1 MADLKARTTEEVV
14 GPLDPDEAVQEANRC
29 LYCYDAP
36 CIQGCPTHIDIPV
49 FIRGIATG
57 HLKGA
62 ARTILD
68 ANILGA
74 TCARVCPTEALCEG
88 ACVVG
93 KHQRPVSIGRLQR
106 HATDWLAQRGEQ
118 LFTPGSPTGRRVAIV
133 GAGPAGL
140 GCAFELRRAGHAVVM
155 FESRPEAGGLDTY
168 GIVSYRLPVAVSRWE
183 VEQVRAMGAEIR
195 TGVTVGRDVAFA
207 DLVRDYDAVF
217 LAVGLRPGPKLGI
230 PGEDLA
236 GVYDALDL
244 IERHKRDQYEGVELG
259 DRVAVIGA
267 GNTAVDAA
275 TLAVRMGAAE
285 VMILYRRSEAEMTA
299 YRYEYEFAKEE
310 GVHYHFLT
318 APTRILGEGRVTGI
332 ECVRQTLGEPDE
344 RGRRTSAPVPGSE
357 HVFQVTSVIRAIGQ
371 AHPGQLWESWGLEH
385 RGGRLVVDP
394 ATMRTSHP
402 RVFAGGD
409 ASGLTRDVTVVD
421 AVEQGKRAAHAMAAA
436 LGEGEVA

>member
-1 MADLKARTTEEVV
+1 MADLSSRTTEEVV

-49 FIRGIATG
+49 FIRAIATG

-68 ANILGA
+68 ANVLGA

-106 HATDWLAQRGEQ
+106 HATDWIEERGEH
-118 LFTPGSPTGRRVAIV
+118 LFTPGAPTGRTIAIV
-133 GAGPAGL
+133 GGGPAGL
-140 GCAFELRRAGHAVVM
+140 GCAFELGRAGHKVVI
-155 FESRPEAGGLDTY
+155 FEARPEAGGLDTY
-168 GIVSYRLPVAVSRWE
+168 GIVSYRLPTAVSRWE
-183 VEQVRAMGAEIR
+183 VAQVQALGVEIR
-195 TGVTVGRDVAFA
+195 AGVTVGQDVAFS
-207 DLVRDYDAVF
+207 DLVRDFDAVF
-217 LAVGLRPGPKLGI
+217 LSVGLGPGPRLAI
-230 PGEDLA
+230 PGEELA

-244 IERHKRDQYEGVELG
+244 IERHKRENYAGIELG
-259 DRVAVIGA
+259 ERVAVIGA

-275 TLAVRMGAAE
+275 TLAVRLGAAE

-299 YRYEYEFAKEE
+299 YRYEYEFAKAE
-310 GVHYHFLT
+310 GVRYHFLT
-318 APTRILGEGRVTGI
+318 APTRILGKERVTGI
-332 ECVRQTLGEPDE
+332 ECVRQTLGDPDA
-344 RGRRTSAPVPGSE
+344 RGRRTSRPVPGSE
-357 HVFQVTSVIRAIGQ
+357 HVLAVSSVIRAIGQ
-371 AHPGQLWESWGLEH
+371 GHPGELWQAWGLKH
-385 RGGRLVVDP
+385 VDGRLAVDP
-394 ATMRTSHP
+394 ETMRTSHP

-436 LGEGEVA
+436 LGQGEVA